1 MSEILNR
8 AVTKGRG
15 PGAGGRGPGAADF
28 PWGTMSMTPVYFH
41 RKQKENEN
49 KKNSLA
55 IHFPTY

>member
-8 AVTKGRG
+8 AVTKGRE
-15 PGAGGRGPGAADF
+15 PGAAE
-28 PWGTMSMTPVYFH
+28 SMTPVYFH

-55 IHFPTY
+55 SFLHFPTY